1 MKLHTSTDY
10 STTHRQKSHNLN
22 YIKIKPHKHVYFFVY
37 ISLRRRHVKYSMLL
51 EVREQT
57 IIYRVPV
64 IEL

>member
-22 YIKIKPHKHVYFFVY
+22 YIKIKPHKCLFFGY
-37 ISLRRRHVKYSMLL
+37 ISLRRKHVKYSMLL